1 MARSFDAI
9 VIGAG
14 QAGPPLA
21 ARLAQ
26 RGKRVLLVEREHV
39 GGTCVNDGCTP
50 TKAMVAS
57 ARVAHL
63 ARHASDWGISTGSI
77 SVDMAA
83 VKGRKDTVVQSSID
97 SLRKWISSTENLT
110 YLCGHARFT
119 APRTIEVGTETFRA
133 DMVFINAGGRARI
146 PLWPGLAD
154 SPYLTN
160 ATMMDLDQVPSHLVV
175 VGGSYIGL
183 EFAQMFRRFGA
194 RVSLL
199 EQGER
204 LIAREDPD
212 ISDAVRAIL
221 EAEGI
226 EIHTGVGEISVS
238 NFVEGPRLGF
248 VSGGAAREIGSSH
261 LLVATGRRPNTDDLG
276 LDRAGVAIDE
286 KGFVV
291 VDDTLRTS
299 AEGVWALGDVNGRG
313 AFTHT
318 SYNDFE
324 IVAANL
330 LDGERR
336 SVSDRI
342 PVYGLF
348 IDPPLARIGMNE
360 AQARTTARKV
370 LRGTMP
376 MARIGRARERGETR
390 GFLKILI
397 DAESRLFLGA
407 SFLGIESDEAIHG
420 VLDLMAAKVPYTSL
434 QRTMHIHPTV
444 SELIPTLL
452 GDLEP
457 LTD

>member
-1 MARSFDAI
+1 MAQSFDAI

-21 ARLAQ
+21 VRLAQ

-63 ARHASDWGISTGSI
+63 ARHASDWGISTGPI

-110 YLCGHARFT
+110 YLKGHARFI
-119 APRTIEVGTETFRA
+119 APRTIEVGTETFTA
-133 DMVFINAGGRARI
+133 DMVFINTGGRARI
-146 PLWPGLAD
+146 PRWPGLAD

-160 ATMMDLDQVPSHLVV
+160 ATMMDLDRVPSHLVV

-238 NFVEGPRLGF
+238 SCVEGPRLSF
-248 VSGGAAREIGSSH
+248 VSGGANREIASSH
-261 LLVATGRRPNTDDLG
+261 LLVATGRRPNTDELG
-276 LDRAGVAIDE
+276 LDRAGGAVDE

-291 VDDTLRTS
+291 AEDTLCTS

-336 SVSDRI
+336 SVSDRV

-360 AQARTTARKV
+360 AQARTTARKL

-376 MARIGRARERGETR
+376 MARIGRARERGETQ

-397 DAESRLFLGA
+397 DAETRLFLGA

-452 GDLEP
+452 GDLEA

>member
-1 MARSFDAI
+1 MAQSFDAI

-14 QAGPPLA
+14 QAGLPLA
-21 ARLAQ
+21 VRLAQ

-63 ARHASDWGISTGSI
+63 ARHASDWGISTGPI

-97 SLRKWISSTENLT
+97 SIRKWISSTENLT
-110 YLCGHARFT
+110 YLKGHARFI
-119 APRTIEVGTETFRA
+119 ARRTIEVGTETFTA
-133 DMVFINAGGRARI
+133 EMVFINTGGRARI
-146 PLWPGLAD
+146 PRWPGLAD
-154 SPYLTN
+154 CPYLTN

-175 VGGSYIGL
+175 IGGSYIGL

-226 EIHTGVGEISVS
+226 EIHTGVGEISVT
-238 NFVEGPRLGF
+238 NCVEGPRLSF
-248 VSGGAAREIGSSH
+248 VSGGAAREIASSH

-276 LDRAGVAIDE
+276 LDMAGVVVDE

-360 AQARTTARKV
+360 AKARTTARKV
-370 LRGTMP
+370 LQGTMP
-376 MARIGRARERGETR
+376 MARIGRARERGETQ

-434 QRTMHIHPTV
+434 KRTMHIHPTV

>member
-1 MARSFDAI
+1 MAQSFDAI

-21 ARLAQ
+21 VRLAQ

-63 ARHASDWGISTGSI
+63 ASHASEWGISTGPI

-83 VKGRKDTVVQSSID
+83 VKARKDSVVQSSID
-97 SLRKWISSTENLT
+97 SLKKWISSAENLT
-110 YLCGHARFT
+110 YLKGHARFI
-119 APRTIEVGTETFRA
+119 ASRTIEVGTETFIA
-133 DMVFINAGGRARI
+133 DMVFINTGGRARI
-146 PLWPGLAD
+146 PRWRGLAD

-160 ATMMDLDQVPSHLVV
+160 ATMMDLDKVPSHLVV

-194 RVSLL
+194 RVSVL
-199 EQGER
+199 EQRER

-212 ISDAVRAIL
+212 ISDAVRTIL

-226 EIHTGVGEISVS
+226 EIHTGVGEISVT
-238 NFVEGPRLGF
+238 NCVEGPRLSF
-248 VSGGAAREIGSSH
+248 VSGGAAREIASSH

-276 LDRAGVAIDE
+276 LDRAGVAVDE

-291 VDDTLRTS
+291 VDDTLCTS

-348 IDPPLARIGMNE
+348 IDPPLARIGLNE
-360 AQARTTARKV
+360 AQARTTARKL

-376 MARIGRARERGETR
+376 MARIGRARERGETQ

-397 DAESRLFLGA
+397 DAETRLFLGA

-420 VLDLMAAKVPYTSL
+420 VLDLMAAKVPYTNL